1 MKLCR
6 FIFFQSV
13 ALPTNHQNI
22 QMVNWPDHGV
32 PKNGDHVFELIEK
45 FRQQQSVV
53 QNPK

>member
-1 MKLCR
+1 MSIY
-6 FIFFQSV
+6 FFFQSV